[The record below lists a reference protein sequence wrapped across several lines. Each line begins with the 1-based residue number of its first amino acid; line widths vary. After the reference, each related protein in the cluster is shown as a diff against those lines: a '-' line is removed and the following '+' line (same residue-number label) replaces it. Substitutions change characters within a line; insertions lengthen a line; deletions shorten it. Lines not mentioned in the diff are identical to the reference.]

1 MQMSTRRRSFSGKGA
16 GRRQLVL
23 KRGRKEVGRRR
34 ERAAVSTWVPS
45 SLAGCS
51 DGDSSSPPP
60 PTPNSRVPLPIGFR
74 GTPCHMQRPPPPGCH
89 PVSLVPPFLSLCA
102 TPPPRHAGCP
112 SPCSRC
118 SHVGR
123 RAGLG
128 GLQGLPWPGP
138 CPCPR
143 RSPKPPTPPRAERPQ
158 HPVSP
163 GTSVPTA
170 PHCAPL
176 HPQPGSGPWGWGRAG
191 IGKGTGVEGCW
202 GMGGSDRA

>member
-51 DGDSSSPPP
+51 DGDSSSPPLPP
-60 PTPNSRVPLPIGFR
+60 PTAGSPSPLGSGGPRATCSGPPPRMPPRVPGAALFV
-74 GTPCHMQRPPPPGCH
+74 
-89 PVSLVPPFLSLCA
+89 PVCQ
-102 TPPPRHAGCP
+102 PPPRHAGCP

-202 GMGGSDRA
+202 GMGGSDRV

>member
-60 PTPNSRVPLPIGFR
+60 PTPNSKVPLPIGFR

-102 TPPPRHAGCP
+102 TPPPQACWVPVTVFSLQPCGAQGRVGGSAGAPLARPLPLPPPEPKAPNAPQGGAPAAPRKSRHQRPHC
-112 SPCSRC
+112 
-118 SHVGR
+118 
-123 RAGLG
+123 
-128 GLQGLPWPGP
+128 
-138 CPCPR
+138 
-143 RSPKPPTPPRAERPQ
+143 TPLR
-158 HPVSP
+158 
-163 GTSVPTA
+163 PTA
-170 PHCAPL
+170 PA
-176 HPQPGSGPWGWGRAG
+176 AG
-191 IGKGTGVEGCW
+191 IRAM
-202 GMGGSDRA
+202 GMGQGRDR